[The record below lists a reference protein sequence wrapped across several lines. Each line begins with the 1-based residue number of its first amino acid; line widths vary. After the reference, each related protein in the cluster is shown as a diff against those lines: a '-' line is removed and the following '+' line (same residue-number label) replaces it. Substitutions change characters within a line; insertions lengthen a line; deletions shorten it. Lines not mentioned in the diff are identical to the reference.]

1 MSGRFLK
8 HFSKTEANEDG
19 HGWVN
24 MMKQSNMEPHT
35 FIFKMNGLSLAYG
48 DRSILKNVNLT
59 VRPGEFW
66 FLLGPNGAGKT
77 TLLKALLG
85 VLPPKGGT
93 IDLNPKLA
101 RGEFIGFV
109 PQRCDFNPSLPTTV
123 REFVSLGLAGITIHK
138 QERAERLFW
147 ALEKMNLTGMEGK
160 NYWSL
165 SGGQRQRAL
174 VARALIR
181 RPRFLI
187 ADEPT
192 KDLDLPAANALMES
206 LTDLNRAENL
216 TILFVTHDLTLAAR
230 YATHIALFVDGLVQ
244 VGQNPTILNPDC
256 LERIYGVP
264 VSVFEE
270 PSGGLCVRLHRKE
283 RRV

>member
-1 MSGRFLK
+1 MNNDDF
-8 HFSKTEANEDG
+8 
-19 HGWVN
+19 V
-24 MMKQSNMEPHT
+24 
-35 FIFKMNGLSLAYG
+35 FKMSALSFAYG
-48 DRSILKNVNLT
+48 DRIVLKDVDLM
-59 VRPGEFW
+59 VKLGEFW
-66 FLLGPNGAGKT
+66 FLLGPNGVGKT
-77 TLLKALLG
+77 TLLKTLLG
-85 VLPPKGGT
+85 ILPPKRGT
-93 IDLNPKLA
+93 IDLHPRLA
-101 RGEFIGFV
+101 QGEFIGFV

-123 REFVSLGLAGITIHK
+123 REFVSLGLAGIATHK

-147 ALEKMNLTGMEGK
+147 ALEKMHLTGMEGK

-174 VARALIR
+174 VARALIH
-181 RPRFLI
+181 RPGFLI

-244 VGQNPTILNPDC
+244 VGRNPAILNPDC
-256 LERIYGVP
+256 LERTYGVP

-270 PSGGLCVRLHRKE
+270 PTGGICVRLHRKE